1 MPETSQPGL
10 TAEQVASIVEGLLP
24 AATTSFVANGQPMT
38 IADLFTNYPAD
49 ASRNGLYARVSNLY
63 NANSV
68 SSVGGIDDIVRCRL
82 DATNGA
88 YRWVP
93 QRDAYVV
100 SQAPSSGTVTLLPL
114 VTPPSLRLTGALAG
128 NMTITPSTANAYVG
142 QTFEVIQ
149 NSTLGL
155 FVTTVTGL
163 IGSNLTLLGNTTQ
176 QLIYT
181 ATGWNKATP

>member
-1 MPETSQPGL
+1 MVETSPASLTEAQIAAIVQGL
-10 TAEQVASIVEGLLP
+10 IP
-24 AATTSFVANGQPMT
+24 APSTSFVGNGLPMT
-38 IADLFTNYPAD
+38 VAELFTTYPAD
-49 ASRNGLYARVSNLY
+49 ATRNGLYARVSNLY
-63 NANSV
+63 NGNST
-68 SSVGGIDDIVRCRL
+68 SSIGGIDDIVRCRL

-100 SQAPSSGTVTLLPL
+100 SQAPSTGSVTLMPL
-114 VTPPSLRLTGALAG
+114 VTPPSLRLTGTLVG
-128 NMTITPSTANAYVG
+128 NLTISPSTLNAYVG
-142 QTFEVIQ
+142 QTFEIIQ

-155 FVTTVTGL
+155 FVTTITGL
-163 IGSNLTLLGNTTQ
+163 LGSNLALLGNNTQ